1 MALVRHT
8 DPDAFLAAA
17 APAFGRN
24 PAAASL
30 LRSFALGVK
39 RRPPADDER
48 LYLATWSAEGRHAV
62 AVLRGEHAI
71 FVEAPDAAPAA
82 AFADDLAVEHPSLQG
97 VTGGLDAC
105 ESFARRWRQ
114 RTTRATVLRAHLR
127 HHVLTDVAP
136 VPAAPGRMRLA
147 DDADAAWILEASLA
161 FVVEAGMPDT
171 PSQVRRNV
179 PVVLA
184 QRRYRIW
191 EDDGIAAFAGW
202 SDAGDGDARIGP
214 VYTPVER
221 RHRGYATAL
230 VAALASEIKS
240 NGGRRVFLTTDV
252 ANPTSNA
259 IYARIGFRPL
269 SDFYHFDFVAA

>member
-1 MALVRHT
+1 MSIVRHT

-17 APAFGRN
+17 APTFGQN
-24 PAAASL
+24 PAAASM

-48 LYLATWSAEGRHAV
+48 LYLATWSSDGVHAA
-62 AVLRGEHAI
+62 AVQRGEHAL
-71 FVEAPDAAPAA
+71 FVEAAGAAPAA

-97 VTGGLDAC
+97 VTGALTAC
-105 ESFARRWRQ
+105 ESFARRWRD
-114 RTTRATVLRAHLR
+114 RTARAMVLRAHLR
-127 HHVLTDVAP
+127 HHLLTDVAEVP
-136 VPAAPGRMRLA
+136 VVTGGMRLA
-147 DDADAAWILEASLA
+147 EDADADWILDASLA
-161 FVVEAGMPDT
+161 FVAEAGMPDT
-171 PSQVRRNV
+171 PTQVRRNV

-191 EDDGIAAFAGW
+191 DDDGIAAFAGW
-202 SDAGDGDARIGP
+202 SDASDGDSRIGP
-214 VYTPVER
+214 VYTPLTR
-221 RHRGYATAL
+221 RRRGYATAL
-230 VAALASEIKS
+230 VAALAREIKA

-269 SDFYHFDFVAA
+269 SDFYHFDFVTV